1 MKKILSI
8 LLPTLFLPV
17 AALLAVSCVD
27 EEPDRLAGDAWPL
40 VIYADIDGSAAHT
53 RAALTTID
61 DLWSYVGFEED
72 GEDFMGFYSSGGNW
86 TVDNGKGNFDNLKLQ
101 YKNKQFNDPENGV
114 EFSPSHMEG
123 SKIYMYYP
131 YEPNMNTTG
140 LELRIRVEEED
151 DYVVDDDNK
160 ESKNY
165 LLRCKDYLSSN
176 SITLDGVKDGNQ
188 MALYGAFK
196 HAFSELII
204 MRGKGFDNPPSGKW
218 RITAVLDVG
227 CTHIKVA
234 IDTESGWSCSPQ
246 LVYAENNYNLSSEEA
261 RRWNAWRGG
270 NYGITNVDTEG
281 KPAWYVIVPTLPG
294 NRNSTVEYIELYDNE
309 GYLQR
314 VSSLKLRGG
323 NTKYVDPGWRYPM
336 EITMEELVPT
346 INPFQVVP
354 WKDDVDLTDERTRGI
369 NGLAEFEQWVYYY
382 NAWLID
388 GPDPDKKNAL
398 LKYGDAL
405 VDSEGN
411 ISWHFYLLSD
421 LDLSKYEP
429 FPGNDGETDGSSTLP
444 TDCIVPE
451 LADVLDGK
459 STTLVNGKFI
469 NHTISGL
476 TKTFIETISPGGS
489 LQNLD
494 FVEPDVRNNEDSKS
508 PAGIL
513 VNTLKNGEVLNCN
526 ILFGTLIN
534 PDGPAGMVAGEM
546 FGGKIGNC
554 TLSGFLRAG
563 STINGIAGMASPDAI
578 IKDNDADAVVRPQ
591 P

>member
-27 EEPDRLAGDAWPL
+27 EEPDLLAGEAWPL

-53 RAALTTID
+53 RATRMEIH
-61 DLWSYVGFEED
+61 DLWSYVGFVD
-72 GEDFMGFYSSGGNW
+72 GDEMGFYSSGGDW

-101 YKNKQFNDPENGV
+101 YKDKQFNDPENGV

-131 YEPNMNTTG
+131 YEPDMNTTG
-140 LELRIRVEEED
+140 LELR
-151 DYVVDDDNK
+151 N
-160 ESKNY
+160 N
-165 LLRCKDYLSSN
+165 LLRCIDYLSSD
-176 SITLDGVKDGNQ
+176 SITLDGVDDDGKH
-188 MALYGAFK
+188 MALFGAFK

-204 MRGKGFDNPPSGKW
+204 MRGEGFNDPPSGKE
-218 RITAVLDVG
+218 RITAVLNVG
-227 CTHIKVA
+227 CTHIRVE
-234 IDTESGWSCSPQ
+234 INTDNGWSCSPQ
-246 LVYAENNYNLSSEEA
+246 LVYATNTHGLSEEDA
-261 RRWNAWRGG
+261 RSWDAWQGG
-270 NYGITNVDTEG
+270 NYGITTEDPEG

-294 NRNSTVEYIELYDNE
+294 NHSIVEYIELYDNE

-314 VSSLKLRGG
+314 VSSLKLRDG
-323 NTKYVDPGWRYPM
+323 NTKYVAPGWRYPM
-336 EITMEELVPT
+336 EITMKELVPT
-346 INPFQVVP
+346 VNPFRVVP
-354 WKDDVDLTDERTRGI
+354 WEDDVDLTDERKRGI
-369 NGLAEFEQWVYYY
+369 NNLAEFEWWVSDY
-382 NAWLID
+382 NAWRLD
-388 GPDPDKKNAL
+388 KGNPDKSNAL
-398 LKYGDAL
+398 LKYGDKL

-429 FPGNDGETDGSSTLP
+429 LPGNDGEADGFTENSN
-444 TDCIVPE
+444 CIVPE

-469 NHTISGL
+469 NHTIRGL

-494 FVEPDVRNNEDSKS
+494 FVEPDVRNNEASES

-513 VNTLKNGEVLNCN
+513 VNTLENGEVLNCN
-526 ILFGTLIN
+526 ILNGTLFN
-534 PDGPAGMVAGEM
+534 PGGPAGMVAGAM
-546 FGGKIGNC
+546 VGGKIGNC
-554 TLSGFLRAG
+554 TLSGSLFAG
-563 STINGIAGMASPDAI
+563 ITKNRIAGTASD
-578 IKDNDADAVVRPQ
+578 DSSFENNDADAVIDDK
-591 P
+591 